1 MRSEDCWLY
10 KNLYN
15 NTMIKQIEFISDS
28 LSELRTFPISARR
41 EAGFQLDRVQKG
53 FDPDDWKPMKTIGS
67 GVNEIRVRDADGVY
81 RVIYIAKFDE
91 TVFVLHCFKKKTE
104 KTAKT
109 NIDLA
114 KSRYKELMRR
124 FK

>member
-1 MRSEDCWLY
+1 MA
-10 KNLYN
+10 
-15 NTMIKQIEFISDS
+15 KQIEFISDS

-41 EAGFQLDRVQKG
+41 EAGFQLDKVQRG
-53 FDPDDWKPMKTIGS
+53 FEPDDWKPIKTIGS
-67 GVNEIRVRDADGVY
+67 RVNEVRVRDADGVY

>member
-1 MRSEDCWLY
+1 MEGCLLY

-15 NTMIKQIEFISDS
+15 DAMVKQIEFISDS

>member
-1 MRSEDCWLY
+1 MEGCLLY

-15 NTMIKQIEFISDS
+15 NVMVKQIEFISDS

-53 FDPDDWKPMKTIGS
+53 FDPDDWKPMKKIGS

>member
-1 MRSEDCWLY
+1 
-10 KNLYN
+10 
-15 NTMIKQIEFISDS
+15 MIKQIEFISDS
-28 LSELRTFPISARR
+28 LSELRMFPISARR